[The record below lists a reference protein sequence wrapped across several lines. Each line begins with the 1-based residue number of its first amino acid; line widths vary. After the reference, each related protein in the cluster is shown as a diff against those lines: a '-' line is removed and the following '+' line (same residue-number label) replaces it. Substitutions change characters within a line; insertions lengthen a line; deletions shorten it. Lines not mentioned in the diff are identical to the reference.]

1 MVSLDLESFWGGLT
15 AFVALAILVS
25 GLDDL
30 FIDCCYYAGEARRRF
45 RRAPARGPTEA
56 DLRAEPE
63 QSIAVMLPAWHE
75 HAVISKMLAN
85 TLRTVDYRNYDIFVG
100 TYPNDEPT
108 MLAVA
113 AVAETDRRVHRIVCP
128 HDGPTNKADC
138 LNWIIEGIRL
148 HDKRSGRR
156 TDILM
161 LHDSEDM
168 VHPLSFRL
176 MNHFIPRHPMVQ
188 LPVIPLETPLG
199 DITAGTY
206 LDEFAES
213 HIKDM
218 LVRERV
224 SGMVPSAGVG
234 TGFSR
239 DAIDEL
245 ARKHDNQVFNVA
257 TFTEDYDLAFRLK
270 AAGRGSILLQFY
282 VERTQ
287 LVPGGWWS
295 RRERLRVERE
305 LVGTREYFPARARD
319 AVRQKARW
327 TLGIVF
333 HGWQQR
339 GWEGGWALCYMIWR
353 DRKTLMTNSV
363 NMLGYL
369 LLLEAGLGTWAGWG
383 GVPGRLYCH
392 VPAGSWLWQ
401 VILADAVLLANR
413 CAQRMLCTWRVAGW
427 RQAWLALPRI
437 IWGNVINFCA
447 VAKASYLFIL
457 TRMLG
462 KKLVWAKTAHA
473 FPSEEQLVGFKR
485 KLGDLL
491 LESRLLCLHDLNHAL
506 EVQRA
511 KEQRLGEVLVDL
523 GYVPESAV
531 VDVLGEQLK
540 VEARHIDPRQ
550 VSPQA
555 WELIMECACREYRM
569 VALEAGPGP
578 VVVAAADVADR
589 RMRRWLDCNLRR
601 PYRLVLAGRRN
612 IGQVLDFMTRE
623 RAPGAVCGRAEH
635 HGAPASA
642 PPQLQGEYHA

>member
-1 MVSLDLESFWGGLT
+1 MVTPGLEPFLEGLT
-15 AFVALAILVS
+15 AFVALAIFIS

-30 FIDCCYYAGEARRRF
+30 FIDCCYYGGQAYRRF
-45 RRAPARGPTEA
+45 RYASAPRLTEA
-56 DLRAEPE
+56 ALRAEPE
-63 QSIAVMLPAWHE
+63 QSIGIMIPAWHE
-75 HAVISKMLAN
+75 HAVIAQMLRN

-113 AVAETDRRVHRIVCP
+113 EVAEDERRVHRIVCP
-128 HDGPTNKADC
+128 HDGPTCKADC
-138 LNWIIEGIRL
+138 LNWIIEGIRV
-148 HDKRSGRR
+148 HDKKTGRR

-176 MNHFIPRHPMVQ
+176 MNHFIPLHPMVQ

-234 TGFSR
+234 TGFAR
-239 DAIDEL
+239 EAIDRL
-245 ARKHDNQVFNVA
+245 ALKHDNQVFNVG

-270 AAGRGSILLQFY
+270 AAGHGSILLQY
-282 VERTQ
+282 YIERTRH
-287 LVPGGWWS
+287 VPGGWLG
-295 RRERLRVERE
+295 RKDRLRVDRE
-305 LVGTREYFPARARD
+305 LVGTREYFPSRARD
-319 AVRQKARW
+319 AMRQKARW

-339 GWEGGWALCYMIWR
+339 GWEGGAALRYMIWR
-353 DRKTLMTNSV
+353 DRKTLMTNAV

-369 LLLEAGLGTWAGWG
+369 LLLEAALGAWGGWG
-383 GVPGRLYCH
+383 TSPGRLQFH
-392 VPAGSWLWQ
+392 VPAGSWLWT
-401 VILADAVLLANR
+401 VILADAVLLLNR
-413 CAQRMLCTWRVAGW
+413 CAQRMICTWRVSDG
-427 RQAWLALPRI
+427 RQALLSLPRI

-447 VAKASYLFIL
+447 VAKAAYLFIL
-457 TRMLG
+457 TSLLG

-491 LESRLLCLHDLNHAL
+491 LENRLLSLQKLNHAL
-506 EVQRA
+506 QVQRE
-511 KEQRLGEVLVDL
+511 KGNLLGEVLVDL
-523 GYVPESAV
+523 GYVPEAAV
-531 VDVLGEQLK
+531 VDVLGLQLK
-540 VEARHIDPRQ
+540 VETRHIDFRQ
-550 VSPQA
+550 VRGEA
-555 WELIMECACREYRM
+555 LGLIMECACREHLM
-569 VALEAGPGP
+569 VAVETDREP
-578 VVVAAADVADR
+578 VVVAAADVADP
-589 RMRRWLDCNLRR
+589 RMKRWLDANLGR

-612 IGQVLDFMTRE
+612 IVQVIDRAAQAL
-623 RAPGAVCGRAEH
+623 APGAVFGKEEP
-635 HGAPASA
+635 GGLSA
-642 PPQLQGEYHA
+642 PGLLQ